1 MTLVVA
7 ALLLAA
13 LAVAFRW
20 LREAAVLR
28 RKYSASKVVWSDFR
42 AETLGP
48 YYFPN
53 SVDPGPFAQLDE
65 RGVRVVDFS
74 KKPTIGKSGRQYVL
88 AAIDQYGLGSWDLW
102 LATKEPAR
110 LDAVRRQAD
119 WLVDNQ
125 TVDGDGVGA
134 WLHRYAVG
142 GEHKVAPPWISGLA
156 QGMSISL
163 LLRAW
168 QATGHEPYREA
179 SARALRSF
187 AVPVGRGGVRASDE
201 AGRAFYEE
209 VPSDPPRHILN
220 GHVYALLGIHDY
232 FRATRS
238 TDASALFEAGADA
251 LRANLPRYDAG
262 CWSRYSLTDRRTL
275 TNHFALASPQY
286 HRLHIDMLRVM
297 HAITGDPTLEEHANR
312 WERCLGGPFDLGMR
326 LAYAA
331 FRDVVLLA
339 KRMGLR
345 P

>member
-13 LAVAFRW
+13 LAVGLRW

-28 RKYSASKVVWSDFR
+28 RKHSGSKVVWSDFR
-42 AETLGP
+42 SETLGP

-53 SVDPGPFAQLDE
+53 SVDPGGFAEFDE
-65 RGVRVVDFS
+65 NGVRVVDFS
-74 KKPTIGKSGRQYVL
+74 KKPTIGKTGRQYVIS
-88 AAIDQYGLGSWDLW
+88 AIDQYGLGSWDLW
-102 LATKEPAR
+102 LATREPAR

-119 WLVDNQ
+119 WLVANQ
-125 TVDGDGVGA
+125 TVDGDGVGT
-134 WLHRYAVG
+134 WLHRYDVG
-142 GEHKVAPPWISGLA
+142 GEHRVQAPWISGLA

-179 SARALRSF
+179 CARALRSF
-187 AVPVGRGGVRASDE
+187 GAPVGRGGVRAADE
-201 AGRAFYEE
+201 AGRTFYEE

-232 FRATRS
+232 FRVTRS
-238 TDASALFEAGADA
+238 TEVAALFEAGAGA
-251 LRANLPRYDAG
+251 LRANLPRYDTG
-262 CWSRYSLTDRRTL
+262 GWSRYSLTRKRTL

-286 HRLHIDMLRVM
+286 HRLHIDMLRVL
-297 HAITGDPTLEEHANR
+297 HSITGERAFQEQADR

-331 FRDVVLLA
+331 FRDLVLCA
-339 KRMGLR
+339 KRVGLR